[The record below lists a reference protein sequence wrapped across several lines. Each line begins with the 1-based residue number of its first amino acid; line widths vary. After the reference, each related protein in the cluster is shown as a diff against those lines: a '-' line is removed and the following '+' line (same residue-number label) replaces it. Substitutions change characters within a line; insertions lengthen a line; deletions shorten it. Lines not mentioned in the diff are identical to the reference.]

1 MHVRT
6 VDEHSAAALA
16 HWLREHDC
24 AVYRL
29 ALDELDVS
37 PLGSISADLAAP
49 ELAALLQTWLREHPG
64 EAVSLDVGAS

>member
-6 VDEHSAAALA
+6 VDERSAAALA

-49 ELAALLQTWLREHPG
+49 ELAHLLQTWLREHPG
-64 EAVSLDVGAS
+64 EAVRLDVGDS

>member
-1 MHVRT
+1 MHGRT
-6 VDEHSAAALA
+6 IDEHSASALA